1 MSQTTTWYQENRVVL
16 VHVQGELTLDDMAAI
31 DQKILEFMRA
41 GSQVTPL
48 IHLIVDMRAMTKMPT
63 NLAQVH
69 RTLTHLKEPALGWTV
84 MVGMS
89 PVMRFVASTVAQ
101 MAGARFRMFPTAE
114 EAVAFLISQDE
125 SIVDLE
131 RQAV

>member
-1 MSQTTTWYQENRVVL
+1 MPAETTWYQENRVVL
-16 VHVQGELTLDDMAAI
+16 VHVQDELTLDDMATL
-31 DQKILEFMRA
+31 DQQIIEFLRQ

-48 IHLIVDMRAMTKMPT
+48 IHLIVDMQAMTKMPI

-69 RTLTHLKEPALGWTV
+69 HTLTHLKEPALGWTV

-101 MAGARFRMFPTAE
+101 MAGARFRMFPTPE
-114 EAVAFLISQDE
+114 EAVAFLISLDE
-125 SIVDLE
+125 SIIDLE
-131 RQAV
+131 REAV